1 MGLVKCSA
9 IVKCGPLSAPGTLGC
24 SLCNAYFTS
33 LARRGRKC
41 SQLERT
47 LGNQAILVTF
57 HGSKEN
63 DGTLGKSRIHKDNE
77 ICQVSK

>member
-9 IVKCGPLSAPGTLGC
+9 IVKRGPLSAPGTLGC

-33 LARRGRKC
+33 PARRGRKR
-41 SQLERT
+41 SQLEQT

-57 HGSKEN
+57 HRSKEN